1 MDENGRRRRKA
12 VFGDNENEDDKE
24 EDDEDDEVM
33 SDDGEHS
40 DEDDDDDDECDNDD
54 ENDSDGSDIDDT
66 VEESDEEDEFNE
78 EEDDEI
84 VLKLNSK
91 HARRELL
98 LKKQTASEKGTE
110 NGREGDESQEDS
122 EEEDEGEQEKEEE
135 EEEEGEEEHNGRES
149 EEEYNFNTN
158 DNSMNGS
165 ESDSIVDF
173 PSLKRK
179 RKLDVTEKG
188 NQDHGVKKKLKN
200 ETGSVKQNAVKGVKA
215 DKKKQT
221 KRTGDKPSLID
232 SNVESG
238 SILEISN
245 DKESEEDRDGDVNIV
260 SYGDSG
266 EDASED
272 SGSEMEEGIVYMYQ
286 FKI

>member
-1 MDENGRRRRKA
+1 M
-12 VFGDNENEDDKE
+12 V
-24 EDDEDDEVM
+24 
-33 SDDGEHS
+33 
-40 DEDDDDDDECDNDD
+40 
-54 ENDSDGSDIDDT
+54 
-66 VEESDEEDEFNE
+66 ESDEEDEFNE

-135 EEEEGEEEHNGRES
+135 EGEKEHNGRES

-158 DNSMNGS
+158 DNSMNDS

-188 NQDHGVKKKLKN
+188 NQDHGVKKKFKN

-215 DKKKQT
+215 DKKNKEQT
-221 KRTGDKPSLID
+221 ERTGDKPSLID

-245 DKESEEDRDGDVNIV
+245 DKESEEDSDGDVNIV
-260 SYGDSG
+260 SCGDSG

>member
-1 MDENGRRRRKA
+1 M
-12 VFGDNENEDDKE
+12 
-24 EDDEDDEVM
+24 
-33 SDDGEHS
+33 
-40 DEDDDDDDECDNDD
+40 
-54 ENDSDGSDIDDT
+54 
-66 VEESDEEDEFNE
+66 
-78 EEDDEI
+78 
-84 VLKLNSK
+84 NSK

-98 LKKQTASEKGTE
+98 LRKQTASEKGTE

-122 EEEDEGEQEKEEE
+122 EEEEDEGTQEKK
-135 EEEEGEEEHNGRES
+135 EEEGEEEHNGRES
-149 EEEYNFNTN
+149 EEEYNFNTD
-158 DNSMNGS
+158 DNSMNDS

-215 DKKKQT
+215 DKKNKEQT
-221 KRTGDKPSLID
+221 ERTGDKPSLID

-245 DKESEEDRDGDVNIV
+245 DKESGEDSDGDVNIV

-272 SGSEMEEGIVYMYQ
+272 SGSEMEEGIVNMYQ
-286 FKI
+286 IKI

>member
-12 VFGDNENEDDKE
+12 VFGDKENEDDKE
-24 EDDEDDEVM
+24 EDGEDDEVI
-33 SDDGEHS
+33 SDDGELS
-40 DEDDDDDDECDNDD
+40 DEDDDDDERDNDD
-54 ENDSDGSDIDDT
+54 ENDGDGSDIDDA

-122 EEEDEGEQEKEEE
+122 EEEDEGEQEKDEEE
-135 EEEEGEEEHNGRES
+135 EEEEHNGRES
-149 EEEYNFNTN
+149 EEEYNINTN
-158 DNSMNGS
+158 DNSMNDS

-215 DKKKQT
+215 DKKNKEQT
-221 KRTGDKPSLID
+221 ERTGDKPSLID

-245 DKESEEDRDGDVNIV
+245 DKESGEDSDGDVNVV

>member
-1 MDENGRRRRKA
+1 M
-12 VFGDNENEDDKE
+12 
-24 EDDEDDEVM
+24 
-33 SDDGEHS
+33 
-40 DEDDDDDDECDNDD
+40 
-54 ENDSDGSDIDDT
+54 
-66 VEESDEEDEFNE
+66 
-78 EEDDEI
+78 
-84 VLKLNSK
+84 
-91 HARRELL
+91 

-135 EEEEGEEEHNGRES
+135 KEGEEEHNGRES
-149 EEEYNFNTN
+149 EEEYNFNTK
-158 DNSMNGS
+158 DNSMNDS
-165 ESDSIVDF
+165 ESDSIIDF

-221 KRTGDKPSLID
+221 ERTGDKPSLID

-245 DKESEEDRDGDVNIV
+245 DKESEEDSDGDVNIV

>member
-12 VFGDNENEDDKE
+12 VFGDKENEDDKE
-24 EDDEDDEVM
+24 EDCEDDEVI

-40 DEDDDDDDECDNDD
+40 DEDDDDDERDNDD
-54 ENDSDGSDIDDT
+54 ENDSDGSDIDDA
-66 VEESDEEDEFNE
+66 VVESDEEDEFNE

-98 LKKQTASEKGTE
+98 LRKQTASEKGTE

-122 EEEDEGEQEKEEE
+122 EEEDEGEQEKEK
-135 EEEEGEEEHNGRES
+135 EEEGEEEHNGRES

-158 DNSMNGS
+158 DNSMNDS

-179 RKLDVTEKG
+179 RKLGVTEKG

-215 DKKKQT
+215 DKKNKEQT
-221 KRTGDKPSLID
+221 ERTGDKPSLID
-232 SNVESG
+232 FNVESG

-245 DKESEEDRDGDVNIV
+245 DKESGEDSDGDVNIV

>member
-24 EDDEDDEVM
+24 EDGEDDEVI

-40 DEDDDDDDECDNDD
+40 DEDDDDDERDNDD
-54 ENDSDGSDIDDT
+54 ENDSDGSDIDDA
-66 VEESDEEDEFNE
+66 VVESDEEDEFNE

-84 VLKLNSK
+84 ALKLNSK

-98 LKKQTASEKGTE
+98 LRKQTASEKGTE

-122 EEEDEGEQEKEEE
+122 EEENEGEQEKEK
-135 EEEEGEEEHNGRES
+135 EEEGEEEHNGRES

-158 DNSMNGS
+158 DNSMNDS

-215 DKKKQT
+215 DKKNKEQAE
-221 KRTGDKPSLID
+221 RTGDKPSLID

-245 DKESEEDRDGDVNIV
+245 DKESGEDSDGNVNIV

-272 SGSEMEEGIVYMYQ
+272 SGSEMEDGIVYMYQ
-286 FKI
+286 IKI

>member
-1 MDENGRRRRKA
+1 MLR
-12 VFGDNENEDDKE
+12 
-24 EDDEDDEVM
+24 
-33 SDDGEHS
+33 
-40 DEDDDDDDECDNDD
+40 
-54 ENDSDGSDIDDT
+54 
-66 VEESDEEDEFNE
+66 
-78 EEDDEI
+78 
-84 VLKLNSK
+84 
-91 HARRELL
+91 
-98 LKKQTASEKGTE
+98 KQTASEKGTE

-122 EEEDEGEQEKEEE
+122 EEEDEGEQEKDEEE
-135 EEEEGEEEHNGRES
+135 EEEEHNGRES

-158 DNSMNGS
+158 DNSMNDS

-188 NQDHGVKKKLKN
+188 NQDHGVKKKFKN

-215 DKKKQT
+215 DKKNKEQAE
-221 KRTGDKPSLID
+221 RTGDKPSLID

-245 DKESEEDRDGDVNIV
+245 DKESEEDSDGNVNIV